1 MLERFMFKGRGG
13 KYKASAR
20 RLFHSILGFLAPN
33 GFNVVL
39 TAFLKHAG
47 VKDYRKH
54 IPSRKLLAKMM
65 SEMRDISALHVASEI
80 SKAKEWTIYH
90 D

>member
-1 MLERFMFKGRGG
+1 MFKPKELFGLGDDNEVRERFMFKGRGG

-65 SEMRDISALHVASEI
+65 IEMRDIS
-80 SKAKEWTIYH
+80 IY
-90 D
+90 